1 MASGFVSV
9 AKKRCTLQ
17 MPTFVVFLQP
27 FPLASD
33 DDSKPQL
40 VCRRAK
46 FHFDDQVNYSDDV
59 SVHSDESSHMDF
71 YEKHFREIN
80 ERMKDVMYFL

>member
-1 MASGFVSV
+1 V
-9 AKKRCTLQ
+9 AKNGARYRCRRSLL
-17 MPTFVVFLQP
+17 FLQP
-27 FPLASD
+27 FPFASD

-71 YEKHFREIN
+71 YEKHFQEIN